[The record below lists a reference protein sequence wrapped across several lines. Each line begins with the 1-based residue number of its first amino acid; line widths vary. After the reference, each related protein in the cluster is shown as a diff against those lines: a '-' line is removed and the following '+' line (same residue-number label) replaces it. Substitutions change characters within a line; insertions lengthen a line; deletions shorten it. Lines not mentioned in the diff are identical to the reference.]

1 METVQQ
7 SELQER
13 QHAWWWPLD
22 TMACCS
28 DMGTSDSCFFP
39 QLEWDPL
46 LRYLGL
52 GVLGVPTAG
61 DDHRAIEEDEL
72 GLFFFPKCT

>member
-1 METVQQ
+1 
-7 SELQER
+7 
-13 QHAWWWPLD
+13 
-22 TMACCS
+22 
-28 DMGTSDSCFFP
+28 MGTSDSCFFP

-61 DDHRAIEEDEL
+61 DDHRAIEGDEL